1 MNNNSIFLFIIS
13 CLLSVVVNVVAL
25 EKVCIAQDFESRV
38 VDLNVGLSSREQLE
52 AENVLVEFFYA
63 LREGNTSML
72 KQLLDGNLLEKRKRL
87 LDNPLYPEFLR
98 KMYSEARFEIH
109 GYENIGS
116 NRIKI
121 DAEILL
127 NDEESIPISFFLVTK
142 AHKEGFSG
150 RTFCVYDKMEGV
162 DIDLIKKYGS
172 SD

>member
-1 MNNNSIFLFIIS
+1 MNNNSIFFFIVF
-13 CLLSVVVNVVAL
+13 CLLSVAVNVVAL

-38 VDLNVGLSSREQLE
+38 MDLNVGLSAKHIE
-52 AENVLVEFFYA
+52 AKTVLIEFLNA
-63 LREGNTSML
+63 LYEGNTSML

-121 DAEILL
+121 DAKIFL

-142 AHKEGFSG
+142 AHKEGFGS
-150 RTFCVYDKMEGV
+150 RTFCICDGIERV
-162 DIDLIKKYGS
+162 DIDPIKKY
-172 SD
+172 

>member
-1 MNNNSIFLFIIS
+1 MNNNSIFFFIIS

-38 VDLNVGLSSREQLE
+38 MDLNVGLSGEQLE
-52 AENVLVEFFYA
+52 AKNVLVGFLNA
-63 LREGNTSML
+63 LYEGNTSML
-72 KQLLDGNLLEKRKRL
+72 KQLLGGNLLEKRKRL

-98 KMYSEARFEIH
+98 RMYSEVRFEIH

-121 DAEILL
+121 DAEIFL

-142 AHKEGFSG
+142 ANKEGFGS
-150 RTFCVYDKMEGV
+150 RTFCICDEIERV
-162 DIDLIKKYGS
+162 DIDLIKKY
-172 SD
+172 

>member
-1 MNNNSIFLFIIS
+1 MNNNPIFFFIIS

-25 EKVCIAQDFESRV
+25 ENICVAQRGGIQV
-38 VDLNVGLSSREQLE
+38 MDLNVVGLSAKHIE
-52 AENVLVEFFYA
+52 AETVLIGFLNA
-63 LREGNTSML
+63 LYEGNTSML
-72 KQLLDGNLLEKRKRL
+72 KQLLGGNLLEKRKRL

-142 AHKEGFSG
+142 AHKEGFGS
-150 RTFCVYDKMEGV
+150 RTFCICDGIERV
-162 DIDLIKKYGS
+162 DIDPIKKY
-172 SD
+172 